1 MTTVTIRNL
10 KPRLKSQLRQRA
22 ARNGRSLQA
31 ELRLM
36 LGQTPRTSPEV
47 EPNLAEAIRRLFEPL
62 GGVELE
68 PHPPVV
74 VREPPK
80 FD

>member
-10 KPRLKSQLRQRA
+10 KPRVKSQLRQRA

-31 ELRLM
+31 ELRHM
-36 LGQTPRTSPEV
+36 LGQTSAIRDDQKL
-47 EPNLAEAIRRLFEPL
+47 NLAEAIRRRMAPF

-68 PHPPVV
+68 PHPTVFV
-74 VREPPK
+74 EPIS